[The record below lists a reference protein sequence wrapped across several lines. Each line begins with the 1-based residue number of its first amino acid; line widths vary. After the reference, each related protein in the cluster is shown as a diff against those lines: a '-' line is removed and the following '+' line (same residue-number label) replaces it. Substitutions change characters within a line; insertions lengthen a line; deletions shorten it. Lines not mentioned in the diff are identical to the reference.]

1 MQANENY
8 LSPVLACRCSVAG
21 ETSDERVDKTVWAHG
36 RQPTV
41 QRSEAQWHEQVWQE
55 KGLGQWH
62 EQEWQEKGLG
72 QGTSVM
78 ITQNDSDP
86 TTKRFRPDS
95 P

>member
-1 MQANENY
+1 M
-8 LSPVLACRCSVAG
+8 
-21 ETSDERVDKTVWAHG
+21 
-36 RQPTV
+36 